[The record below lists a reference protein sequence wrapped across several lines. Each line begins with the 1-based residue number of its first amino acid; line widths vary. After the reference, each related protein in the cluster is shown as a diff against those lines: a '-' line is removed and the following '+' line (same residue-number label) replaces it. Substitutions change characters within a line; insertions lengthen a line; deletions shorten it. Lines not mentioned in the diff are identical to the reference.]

1 MGALALLDLSSAFD
15 TVDQQ
20 LLLQIL
26 HYRFCVTDSALAW
39 FRSYLTDRAHVVAVN
54 GQSSKVVQSSHGVP
68 QGSVL
73 GPKKF
78 IAYTEDIDAIFHS
91 HELHHHCFADDTQ
104 MYIST
109 PRTERHTIAPHL
121 QRCIS
126 DVSDWCGSRRLQ
138 LNAAKT
144 EVIWFGSKSLSD
156 HDKAVVIANKTLHPV
171 DMIASVIL
179 AST

>member
-15 TVDQQ
+15 TVDQ

-26 HYRFCVTDSALAW
+26 HYRLCVTDSALAC

-54 GQSSKVVQSSHGVP
+54 GQSSTKVVKSRHGVP

-73 GPKKF
+73 GPKF
-78 IAYTEDIDAIFHS
+78 IAYTEDIDTIFHS

-109 PRTERHTIAPHL
+109 PRTEAHTIAPHL

-156 HDKAVVIANKTLHPV
+156 PDKAVVIANETL
-171 DMIASVIL
+171 
-179 AST
+179 